1 MRHVDPSQLLDP
13 DVAPVVALMQFDLTA
28 ESLPMMRGAMG
39 AGDLSDDVVRT
50 EHVVDGDPPIT
61 VRVHRARNATGVLPC
76 VYSIHGGGYV
86 LGSASMDDGS
96 FDRWCPELGIVGV
109 SVEYRLAPETPYPGP
124 IDDCYRGLQWVVDN
138 AAELGV
144 DPARIG
150 VHGVSAGGGLA
161 AALALVARDRGGPS
175 LAFQLLDC
183 PMIDDRQQTVSSRA
197 NGLAVWSKESNTFGW
212 RAYLGSLYGTN
223 DVPTHAAPARE
234 TDLRGLPPAFVSV
247 GTVDGFHDEDV
258 DYAVRLNHA
267 GVPTELHVYPGAPH
281 GYQMALESGLAKR
294 AWRDKSDWLR
304 RQLG

>member
-1 MRHVDPSQLLDP
+1 MRVVDLSQLLDP

-28 ESLPMMRGAMG
+28 ESLPTMRGAMA

-124 IDDCYRGLQWVVDN
+124 IEDCYRGLQWVVDN

-183 PMIDDRQQTVSSRA
+183 PMIDDRQQTVSSQA